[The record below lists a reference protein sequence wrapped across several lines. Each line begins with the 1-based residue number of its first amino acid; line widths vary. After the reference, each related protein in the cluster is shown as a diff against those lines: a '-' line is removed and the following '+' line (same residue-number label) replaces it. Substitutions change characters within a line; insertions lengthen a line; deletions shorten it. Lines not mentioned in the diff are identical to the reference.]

1 MDLKELK
8 DILRFVSKSNFNE
21 FKLKNGDFELYVRKE
36 NSANSLVQLPQ
47 VQVAP
52 TPVVQTVVPQVSDG
66 TVKDSA
72 VEERRVEEE
81 KKTEIQDKN
90 VHYITSPII
99 GTFYRAPAPGAE
111 PFVKE
116 GDQVSP
122 GTVLCIVEAMK
133 LMNEIECDVSG
144 VVEKIFV
151 ENGEPVEYGEKLF
164 AIRLS

>member
-8 DILRFVSKSNFNE
+8 DILRFVSKSNFYE
-21 FKLKNGDFELYVRKE
+21 FMLKNGDFELHVKKE
-36 NSANSLVQLPQ
+36 NTSNGVVQVPQ

-52 TPVVQTVVPQVSDG
+52 PPVVQTVVPQVEAGS
-66 TVKDSA
+66 VNDSA
-72 VEERRVEEE
+72 VEEKKVKEE
-81 KKTEIQDKN
+81 DKN
-90 VHYITSPII
+90 IHYITSPII
-99 GTFYRAPAPGAE
+99 GTFYRAPAPGAD